1 MKKEISKNFKLL
13 NTSFTAFSDEMK
25 HLGLWNNVTVVIV
38 SDFGRTLTANS
49 GYGSDHAWGG
59 NYFVMG
65 GAVKGGRINGEYPSD
80 ITVDGPVNIGRGRIM
95 PTSSWET
102 IMNSVVGWM
111 GVDSEEELNRCMPNR
126 LKTGTRLY
134 TKEEVFE
141 SGQ

>member
-65 GAVKGGRINGEYPSD
+65 GAVKGGQINGEYPSD